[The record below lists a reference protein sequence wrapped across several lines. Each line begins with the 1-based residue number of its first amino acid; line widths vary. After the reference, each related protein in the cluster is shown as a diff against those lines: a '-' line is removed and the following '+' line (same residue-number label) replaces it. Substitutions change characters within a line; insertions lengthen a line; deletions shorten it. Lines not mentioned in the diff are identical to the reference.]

1 MKDLKDIFMYKV
13 IQIGLIED
21 AKSIE
26 LKINNMLK
34 NGMRLEFINDK
45 FMIFIKHDKNKK
57 NEASKP

>member
-1 MKDLKDIFMYKV
+1 MYKV